1 MRRPPKT
8 PGPFWYLRGLG
19 EGEKAWII
27 EITKIPFRVGRRP
40 GLDLTLPA
48 ESVSGEHAELY
59 HQGPSLRVRDLG
71 STNGTFVNRR
81 RIKDAEVHEG
91 DVLHFADL
99 EFQVGQM
106 DDQDRPRRTT
116 AVVPKLPAEVRF
128 VQGTRELGEL
138 IRDRAVASVYQP
150 ILELP
155 SRKVIGYEALGR
167 GRHPGLPQGPSDLFK
182 IAKSINREV
191 ELSAL
196 FREQILETVCE
207 RTDLPALF
215 LNTHPS
221 EVGRPDH
228 LRATIDAA
236 LSACKLKLVIE
247 IHEAAIVEIKGIA
260 DLKERLATVGVQLAY
275 DDFGSGQARLLELA
289 EVPPDYLKFDIRF
302 VRGIDQSSASKRRLL
317 GSLVK
322 AARDLGVHTLAEGIE
337 TEGEAETCVELGFT
351 HAQGFYYSYPIPLE
365 EIDLPS
371 GTPPPKAP

>member
-1 MRRPPKT
+1 MRHPPRT
-8 PGPFWYLRGLG
+8 PEPSWYLRGLG
-19 EGEKAWII
+19 EGERVWII

-40 GLDLTLPA
+40 GLDLSLPA

-59 HQGPSLRVRDLG
+59 HEGPSLRLRDLG
-71 STNGTFVNRR
+71 STNGTFVNRQ
-81 RIKDAEVHEG
+81 RIQDAEVHDG
-91 DVLHFADL
+91 DVVHFADL
-99 EFQVGQM
+99 EFQLGQM
-106 DDQDRPRRTT
+106 EDRNRPRRTT

-167 GRHPGLPQGPSDLFK
+167 GRHPGLPQGPSELFK
-182 IAKSINREV
+182 IAKSVNREV

-207 RTDLPALF
+207 RHDLPALF

-221 EVGRPDH
+221 EVGQPDH
-228 LRATIDAA
+228 LWATIDAA
-236 LSACKLKLVIE
+236 LSTCKLKLVIE

-260 DLKERLATVGVQLAY
+260 ELKQRLASLGVQLAY

-302 VRGIDQSSASKRRLL
+302 VRGIDQASASKRRLL

-322 AARDLGVHTLAEGIE
+322 AALDLGVSALAEGIE
-337 TEGEAETCVELGFT
+337 TEGEAAVCEELGFT
-351 HAQGFYYSYPIPLE
+351 HAQGFFYSYPIPVE
-365 EIDLPS
+365 EIALPN
-371 GTPPPKAP
+371 GERPPKAP